1 MMKKFLLS
9 LTTAIAFNCLCF
21 VGQASAVQ
29 YTPNFKGTEITEFVN
44 IVGKNLKKTMVV
56 DPNVRGKIN
65 VRSYDL
71 LSEKQYYQFFLNVL
85 EVYGYAAVKMDNNV
99 IKIIRNKDA
108 KTAAIPVVGN
118 NSNIL
123 GDEMVTRV
131 VEVKNVTVRELVPLL
146 RQLSDQAGGGNVV
159 NYDPANVIMLTGTA
173 STVNRLVKIIERVDR
188 AGDQDV
194 EIIKLTYASAGE
206 MVRIIE
212 AMNKPTSGKSGQPT
226 FLIPKI
232 VADERSNSVIVSG
245 EIKARERVIRLVK
258 RLDSELKSNG
268 NTRVYYLKY
277 SKAEDLVKVLQ
288 GVSDSIASEK
298 KSGKTKGRS
307 SSKKRDV
314 SIEAHESTN
323 ALVITA
329 QPDMLRSLEEV
340 IRQLDQRRAQVLVE
354 AIIVEVF
361 ESDGVSLGLQWGN
374 KEIGFTQFNNGT
386 TSISAVAA
394 GAKAAQETQGEIVP
408 AVFASDTGEKI
419 SEEYRK
425 NSVEGDFSLL
435 GAALGSATGL
445 VTGIAK
451 GDWGAILQ
459 AVSTDTNSNILAT
472 PSITTL
478 DNEEAYFIVGQ
489 EVPIIT
495 GSATGTNNTNPFQT
509 VDRQEVGIKLRVTPQ
524 VNEGNAV
531 QLVIEQEVSSVS
543 GTTGVDISINKREIK
558 TTVMTDSGDTVILGG
573 LIDEDVQESVQKVPI
588 LGDIPIIGHLF
599 KSTKSTTRKRNL
611 MVFLRATIVRDSAL
625 MTEISESKYNFIRA
639 DQIRRQEEGLS
650 LMSDE
655 NMPILPEW
663 QDSLTLPPSFK
674 EYQEKL
680 DDKNVELSKP
690 PEKNVELPRTVENDI
705 EISKSVEND
714 IEISKSVENDTEIS
728 KSVENDIEIP
738 KPPTDLEEKQ

>member
-1 MMKKFLLS
+1 MMKQFLLI
-9 LTTAIAFNCLCF
+9 LTTAIAINCLCL
-21 VGQASAVQ
+21 VGQASAAQ
-29 YTPNFKGTEITEFVN
+29 YSPNFKGTEITEFVN
-44 IVGKNLKKTMVV
+44 IVGKNLKKTMIV

-85 EVYGYAAVKMDNNV
+85 EVYGYAAVEMDNNIV
-99 IKIIRNKDA
+99 KIIRNKDA
-108 KTAAIPVVGN
+108 KTAAIPVIGN
-118 NSNIL
+118 KSNII

-194 EIIKLTYASAGE
+194 EIIKLKYASAGE

-212 AMNKPTSGKSGQPT
+212 AMNKPTDGKAGQPT

-232 VADERSNSVIVSG
+232 VADDRSNSVIVSG
-245 EIKARERVIRLVK
+245 EVKARERVARLVK
-258 RLDSELKSNG
+258 RLDSELESNG

-288 GVSDSIASEK
+288 GVSDSIASEAK
-298 KSGKTKGRS
+298 TAKTKTRS
-307 SSKKRDV
+307 SNKRDV

-329 QPDMLRSLEEV
+329 QPDMLRSLEAV
-340 IRQLDQRRAQVLVE
+340 IRQLDVRRAQVLVE

-361 ESDGVSLGLQWGN
+361 ESDGVSLGVQWYNEAG
-374 KEIGFTQFNNGT
+374 GFTQFTNGPA
-386 TSISAVAA
+386 SISSVAA
-394 GAKAAQETQGEIVP
+394 GVQAAEGEPGNTVTTIDSNGNPVTTTNP
-408 AVFASDTGEKI
+408 STD
-419 SEEYRK
+419 
-425 NSVEGDFSLL
+425 GDYSILAQVL
-435 GAALGSATGL
+435 GNVSGMMF
-445 VTGIAK
+445 GIAK
-451 GDWGAILQ
+451 NDWGAIVN
-459 AVSTDTNSNILAT
+459 AVSSDTNSNILAT

-495 GSATGTNNTNPFQT
+495 GSQTGSNNSNPFQT

-531 QLVIEQEVSSVS
+531 QLIIEQEVSSVS

-558 TTVMTDSGDTVILGG
+558 TTVMAESGDTVVLGG

-588 LGDIPIIGHLF
+588 LGDIPILGHLF
-599 KSTKSTTRKRNL
+599 KSTSNSTRKRNL
-611 MVFLRATIVRDSAL
+611 MVFLRSTIVRDSAL
-625 MTEISESKYNFIRA
+625 MTEISESKYNYIRA
-639 DQIRRQEEGLS
+639 DQIRKHEEGLS
-650 LMSDE
+650 LMSNE
-655 NMPILPEW
+655 NMPILPQW
-663 QDSLTLPPSFK
+663 QDKLTLPPSFD
-674 EYQEKL
+674 EYQQKLEEKGT
-680 DDKNVELSKP
+680 EL
-690 PEKNVELPRTVENDI
+690 
-705 EISKSVEND
+705 
-714 IEISKSVENDTEIS
+714 
-728 KSVENDIEIP
+728 P
-738 KPPTDLEEKQ
+738 KPPTSTEGVAAEEKQ

>member
-1 MMKKFLLS
+1 MMKQFLLI
-9 LTTAIAFNCLCF
+9 LTIAIAINCLCF
-21 VGQASAVQ
+21 VGQASAAQ
-29 YTPNFKGTEITEFVN
+29 YSPNFKGTEITEFVN
-44 IVGKNLKKTMVV
+44 IVGKNLKKTMIV

-85 EVYGYAAVKMDNNV
+85 EVYGYAAVEMDNNIV
-99 IKIIRNKDA
+99 KIIRNKDA
-108 KTAAIPVVGN
+108 KTASIPVVGDK
-118 NSNIL
+118 SNII

-194 EIIKLTYASAGE
+194 EIIKLKYASAGE

-212 AMNKPTSGKSGQPT
+212 AMNKPTGGKAGQPT

-232 VADERSNSVIVSG
+232 VADDRSNSVIVSG
-245 EIKARERVIRLVK
+245 EVKARERVARLVK
-258 RLDSELKSNG
+258 RLDSELESNG

-288 GVSDSIASEK
+288 GVSDSIASEA
-298 KSGKTKGRS
+298 KTAKAKTRS
-307 SSKKRDV
+307 SNKREV

-329 QPDMLRSLEEV
+329 QPDMLRSLEAV
-340 IRQLDQRRAQVLVE
+340 IRQLDVRRAQVLVE

-361 ESDGVSLGLQWGN
+361 ESDGVSLGVQWYNEAG
-374 KEIGFTQFNNGT
+374 GFTQFTNGPA
-386 TSISAVAA
+386 SISSVAA
-394 GAKAAQETQGEIVP
+394 GVQAAEGE
-408 AVFASDTGEKI
+408 
-419 SEEYRK
+419 
-425 NSVEGDFSLL
+425 EGNTVTTIDSNGNPVTTTNPSTDGDYSILAQVL
-435 GAALGSATGL
+435 GNVSGMMF
-445 VTGIAK
+445 GIAK
-451 GDWGAILQ
+451 NDWGAIVN
-459 AVSTDTNSNILAT
+459 AVSSDTNSNILAT

-495 GSATGTNNTNPFQT
+495 GSQTGSNNSNPFQT

-531 QLVIEQEVSSVS
+531 QLIIEQEVSSVS

-558 TTVMTDSGDTVILGG
+558 TTVMAESGDTVVLGG

-588 LGDIPIIGHLF
+588 LGDIPILGHLF
-599 KSTKSTTRKRNL
+599 KSTSNSTRKRNL
-611 MVFLRATIVRDSAL
+611 MVFLRSTIVRDSAL
-625 MTEISESKYNFIRA
+625 MTEISESKYNYIRA
-639 DQIRRQEEGLS
+639 DQIRKHEEGLS
-650 LMSDE
+650 LMSNE
-655 NMPILPEW
+655 NMPILPQW
-663 QDSLTLPPSFK
+663 QDKLTLPPSFD
-674 EYQEKL
+674 EYQQKLEEKGT
-680 DDKNVELSKP
+680 EL
-690 PEKNVELPRTVENDI
+690 
-705 EISKSVEND
+705 
-714 IEISKSVENDTEIS
+714 
-728 KSVENDIEIP
+728 P
-738 KPPTDLEEKQ
+738 KPPTSTEGVAVEEKQ